1 MLHIFSIG
9 CDAWIM
15 NKPYVALFEIIG
27 VHNQTLVFLFFIAL
41 HFFTINRDVN
51 MSCLRRL
58 CQEFQEA

>member
-1 MLHIFSIG
+1 
-9 CDAWIM
+9 
-15 NKPYVALFEIIG
+15 VALFEIIG

>member
-1 MLHIFSIG
+1 MLHIFSIVS
-9 CDAWIM
+9 DAWIM

-27 VHNQTLVFLFFIAL
+27 VNNQTLVFLFFIAL

>member
-41 HFFTINRDVN
+41 HFFTINRDVS